1 MSPPDSK
8 NPGARAGAT
17 GVKSGLKLGGSGQEK
32 PYTERPSAARILLR
46 SIVSDDGHFQG
57 LEVAYV

>member
-1 MSPPDSK
+1 MK
-8 NPGARAGAT
+8 NPGALAGAT
-17 GVKSGLKLGGSGQEK
+17 GADRGHKLSGSGQGK

-57 LEVAYV
+57 LEVARV